1 MEAKTINT
9 IMKKSAKNAKWNGLT
24 PAQRDQLE
32 GWLFDERL
40 SYPEALKL
48 AQKEFGFTGSVPSLR
63 RFYHRTA
70 EARLLTDAVKEAA
83 EARPALSEGEARAV
97 SMKALGNLL
106 VRQITEN
113 PDDIKEWWLLAKLLL
128 QSQENELRER
138 LHREEN
144 DIRREYL
151 DLARARFH
159 WNAVEDAEKALP
171 EIHELAQKRKDPKV
185 RSHER
190 AMAMNAVRRKLF
202 GSVSD
207 PEPESEEHA
216 AELAEFEK
224 QRKSLKPEDFA
235 RYALEKIRAMRAKG
249 HHEEVIARRVDASV
263 VDAAKWAEAAEC
275 GTGSAEG
282 GMAGTSPK
290 SEVQGPKLE
299 AATAGPMPEVQAPR
313 AKVGDP
319 TDSETSTDEDE
330 KLTTDDTD
338 EHR

>member
-1 MEAKTINT
+1 
-9 IMKKSAKNAKWNGLT
+9 MKKSAKNAKWNGLT
-24 PAQRDQLE
+24 PAQRDRLE

-48 AQKEFGFTGSVPSLR
+48 ARKEFGFAGSVTSLR
-63 RFYHRTA
+63 RFYHRMA
-70 EARLLTDAVKEAA
+70 EARLLTEAVESAV

-202 GSVSD
+202 GSVTD
-207 PEPESEEHA
+207 PEPESDEHA
-216 AELAEFEK
+216 AELEDFEK
-224 QRKSLKPEDFA
+224 QGEPEPGGFCA
-235 RYALEKIRAMRAKG
+235 VRAG
-249 HHEEVIARRVDASV
+249 EDPGDAGEGAPRGGDS
-263 VDAAKWAEAAEC
+263 AASGRERGEC
-275 GTGSAEG
+275 GEMG
-282 GMAGTSPK
+282 GGPCGRPPCGGERGGK
-290 SEVQGPKLE
+290 SKGQSWRPH
-299 AATAGPMPEVQAPR
+299 R
-313 AKVGDP
+313 FGD
-319 TDSETSTDEDE
+319 DH
-330 KLTTDDTD
+330 K
-338 EHR
+338 